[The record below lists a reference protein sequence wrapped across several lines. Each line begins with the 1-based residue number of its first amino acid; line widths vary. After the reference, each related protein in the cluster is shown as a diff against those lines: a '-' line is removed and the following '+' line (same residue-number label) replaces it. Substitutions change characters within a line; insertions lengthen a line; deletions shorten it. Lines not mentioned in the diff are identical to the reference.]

1 MKNLSTPRGAV
12 FSHLSFGIA
21 NSWTAASTQWASHTA
36 ISEAGQHS
44 GTLSQA
50 SQNHY
55 DPLRLEVA
63 NVLND
68 FKCSN
73 QTCVKSPRIVEFSNF
88 VCYLNHFKSTCSQI
102 EHASNANLS
111 ASNAVV
117 VPRPLP
123 LVHPLDLTRISHQ
136 QGITRHYNIL

>member
-1 MKNLSTPRGAV
+1 M
-12 FSHLSFGIA
+12 
-21 NSWTAASTQWASHTA
+21 
-36 ISEAGQHS
+36 
-44 GTLSQA
+44 
-50 SQNHY
+50 Y
-55 DPLRLEVA
+55 
-63 NVLND
+63 LND

-136 QGITRHYNIL
+136 QGITRHYNTITYYNMYSDKLRASRYHLVSCVMLHGSPWLHAPEISPELLATLEALL